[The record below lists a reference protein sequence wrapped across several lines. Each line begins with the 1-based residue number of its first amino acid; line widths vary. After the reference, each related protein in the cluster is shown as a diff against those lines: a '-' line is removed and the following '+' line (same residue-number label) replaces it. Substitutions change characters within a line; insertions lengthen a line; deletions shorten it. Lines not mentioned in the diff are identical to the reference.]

1 MTYNNNRSQIIYT
14 HDTNNKTIRQKPYIQ
29 YMYIYIIYENKS
41 EWTELLLPMNPS
53 YALVSISERLYVQR
67 YAATVKCVT

>member
-1 MTYNNNRSQIIYT
+1 
-14 HDTNNKTIRQKPYIQ
+14 
-29 YMYIYIIYENKS
+29 MYIYIIYENKS